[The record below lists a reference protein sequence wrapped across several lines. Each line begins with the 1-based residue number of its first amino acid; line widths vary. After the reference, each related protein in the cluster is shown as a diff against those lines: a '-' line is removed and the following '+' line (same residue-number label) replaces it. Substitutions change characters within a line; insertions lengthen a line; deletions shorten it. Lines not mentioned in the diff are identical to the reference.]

1 MPLSLGEITAL
12 IVAIIAI
19 LGLLV
24 TWLRNGRAQKNRDIA
39 QAGEIAKWKQEIIGG
54 QEATDLE
61 IKHINDELA
70 SPDHG
75 LISLAQGQANFK
87 NHCTGVSTALIGKVE
102 ANKQAVERN
111 ASNIKELQKR
121 ASK

>member
-54 QEATDLE
+54 QEATDKE
-61 IKHINDELA
+61 IKHINEELA
-70 SPDHG
+70 SEDHG
-75 LISLAQGQANFK
+75 LITLAKGQAAFK
-87 NHCTGVSTALIGKVE
+87 NHCTGVSTALIGRVE
-102 ANKQAVERN
+102 ANKDAAGRN
-111 ASNIKELQKR
+111 TSSIEELQKR
-121 ASK
+121 VNK